1 MVKLV
6 PAGGGALS
14 GVGVAGSVGRVVLVL
29 AGWELVAI
37 VSTVTE
43 VSADFS
49 ILTAHPSDAHNKSTG
64 NIFEVILVFRIQ
76 LWLRP
81 GNSAR
86 RPVFRSSAVIA
97 HVLVV
102 LAPDPLDITR

>member
-14 GVGVAGSVGRVVLVL
+14 GEGVAGSVGSAVLVL
-29 AGWELVAI
+29 GGWELVAM

-49 ILTAHPSDAHNKSTG
+49 ILTAHPSDAHNKSTE
-64 NIFEVILVFRIQ
+64 NVFDVILVFRISVVVTTRE
-76 LWLRP
+76 L
-81 GNSAR
+81 
-86 RPVFRSSAVIA
+86 SSPA
-97 HVLVV
+97 
-102 LAPDPLDITR
+102 